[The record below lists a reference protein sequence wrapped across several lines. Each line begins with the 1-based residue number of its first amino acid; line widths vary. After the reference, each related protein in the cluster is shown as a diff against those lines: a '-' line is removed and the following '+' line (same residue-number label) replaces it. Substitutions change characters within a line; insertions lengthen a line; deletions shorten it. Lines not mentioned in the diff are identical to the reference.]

1 MRPCSNQNTPVSD
14 TTFEYPW
21 AIGYRGHAM
30 NPPSPAPHS
39 ELSRT
44 TLASL
49 SLGLGLLVSSCEK
62 PSSPADLKHREEKS
76 PPTQG
81 IILSG
86 KDGKPAT
93 ITFTSPTLELSRS
106 ASVLSHDRADQL
118 LALPQV
124 TVAHFEVFGSTALE
138 AIESARR
145 RGHFSENGAGLRL
158 NSRPAG
164 HTSWRVEWSLAQTS
178 PGPVAAPELAISWA
192 AFVVMPEW
200 KGPPLADEGRVSR
213 EHETSQWRDFY
224 RHLRTHEAH
233 HVEGVVTQLEQT
245 VASWRRNGTMPRSLE
260 EANEKMRAL
269 LS

>member
-1 MRPCSNQNTPVSD
+1 
-14 TTFEYPW
+14 
-21 AIGYRGHAM
+21 M
-30 NPPSPAPHS
+30 NPPSAAPHS
-39 ELSRT
+39 ELSRA

-49 SLGLGLLVSSCEK
+49 SFGLGLLVSSCEK
-62 PSSPADLKHREEKS
+62 PPSPAGSSPGEGKS
-76 PPTQG
+76 PPAQG
-81 IILSG
+81 MILSG

-93 ITFTSPTLELSRS
+93 MTFTSPTVELSRS

-145 RGHFSENGAGLRL
+145 RGHFSENGTGLRL

-178 PGPVAAPELAISWA
+178 PGSIATPELAISWA

-200 KGPPLADEGRVSR
+200 KGPPIADEGRVFR
-213 EHETSQWRDFY
+213 DHEMSQWRDFY

-233 HVEGVVTQLEQT
+233 HVEGVVLQLEQT
-245 VASWRRNGTMPRSLE
+245 VTTWKQKGTMPRSVE
-260 EANEKMRAL
+260 EANVKMRAL
-269 LS
+269 LSEISLHDQAIDQRFGHQ